1 MKTSQL
7 MQQENF
13 KNSIAT
19 KIKNGFTLVEKND
32 KLPFAILAKE
42 EKRVDLGGRRI
53 IKKKTL
59 GVWSVAWIYLSYI
72 SRAKKILVA
81 LDEDGNVFQENCY
94 IG

>member
-42 EKRVDLGGRRI
+42 EKRVDH
-53 IKKKTL
+53 
-59 GVWSVAWIYLSYI
+59 GVNFLIFEL
-72 SRAKKILVA
+72 
-81 LDEDGNVFQENCY
+81 
-94 IG
+94 